1 MILSK
6 NSVLAAFKKMH
17 VDLKKVPLDN
27 NSWIDAFSSLG
38 IEVET
43 IISNHL
49 NENDFSVVKVLNV
62 INHPKSNHLYIT
74 TVDDG
79 INKHQVVCG
88 ASNVKEGMF
97 TIMAKL
103 NTKMPSGMIIL
114 SKPLLGVQSSGMLC
128 SISEL
133 FPEIAPYIHDIDK
146 QGIVDL
152 SIQGNDKV
160 EFELKPG
167 SKNWIE
173 YLMLEDDIFDL
184 SIATNAGYLNGLIP
198 IALVLLAYW
207 NLDYKFDANLIID
220 EEMKMNHFNNNCG
233 FIYFKD
239 KNDFA
244 NYKLRMVLA
253 HNFLKANDLSNMK
266 ALLYSHYLAYPFLA
280 ITKNLDLKKVKFE
293 ILKSDLEIEDENNN
307 KYTLYRNNLV
317 LKQNKDLV
325 AALGLITNVSYL
337 PKLDDDGFYL
347 LFGNNDWYETTKMLR
362 MNHLNTYTSKLS
374 TKEVSFYFT
383 NHYLKTF
390 WPYIKDCKIDIN
402 NYKKESL
409 KFIKST
415 KEELFNKLTTYQK
428 IDETKIMHQ
437 LELIDL
443 VYDKKKLGFN
453 VPVYRTDLE
462 NDHDLIEEALRFL
475 NVNLLIA
482 EPITSSLITDQDV
495 YEYDLINKIRSY
507 LISLGLYETKTY
519 KLTSINNL
527 QRNLF
532 EEYNHFE
539 QKILN
544 PISSEREVFKHSLF
558 DSLYNIIQYN
568 LNQKNFI
575 LKNIFEVSNLYFD
588 SNKETSTILGS
599 LFCVDIAINEKY
611 QNQQNLNL
619 NLIFDVI
626 KNIAHILS
634 NDELEIHFF
643 AKDQTD
649 VFSKV
654 FNVIYN
660 DSFIGYIGIIKQQFK
675 NHFHTNLGYSYYLE
689 LNLTKLINLA
699 KNINTKKY
707 HILSKIPS
715 ISRDLNIV
723 LNKEFDY
730 WTKINNLNNFLKK
743 EIQGFSELSI
753 KDVFI
758 QENEKTITL
767 NYIIDPINNLTKD
780 EINELNN
787 HIKNIIDKEFQTR

>member
-6 NSVLAAFKKMH
+6 NSVLAAFKKMN
-17 VDLKKVPLDN
+17 VNLKKVPLDN
-27 NSWIDAFSSLG
+27 DLWINAFSSLG

-49 NENDFSVVKVLNV
+49 NENDFSVVKVLSV
-62 INHPKSNHLYIT
+62 SNHPKSNHLHIT

-103 NTKMPSGMIIL
+103 NTKMPNGMVIL

-133 FPEIAPYIHDIDK
+133 FPEISPYIHDIDK

-160 EFELKPG
+160 KFELKPG

-207 NLDYKFDANLIID
+207 NLDYTFDANLIID
-220 EEMKMNHFNNNCG
+220 ENKQANNLNGDCG
-233 FIYFKD
+233 FIYFQN

-266 ALLYSHYLAYPFLA
+266 ALLYSHYLAFPFLA
-280 ITKNLDLKKVKFE
+280 ISKKLDLKKVKLE
-293 ILKSDLEIEDENNN
+293 TLKTDVDIYDENNN
-307 KYTLYRNNLV
+307 QYTIYKNNLV
-317 LKQNKDLV
+317 LKQNKEIV
-325 AALGLITNVSYL
+325 AALGLITNASYL

-362 MNHLNTYTSKLS
+362 KNQLNTYSARLS
-374 TKEVSFYFT
+374 TKEVSFWFT
-383 NHYLKTF
+383 NHYFKTF
-390 WPYIKDCKIDIN
+390 WPYIIDCKFDIIA
-402 NYKKESL
+402 YKKEPL
-409 KFIKST
+409 KFIKCS
-415 KEELFNKLTTYQK
+415 KKELFKKLSTYEK

-437 LELIDL
+437 LALIDL
-443 VYDKKKLGFN
+443 VYDKKQLGFYI
-453 VPVYRTDLE
+453 PIYRTDLE
-462 NDHDLIEEALRFL
+462 NDHGLIEEALRFI
-475 NVNLLIA
+475 NVNLLVA

-495 YEYDLINKIRSY
+495 YEYDQINKVRNY
-507 LISLGLYETKTY
+507 LVSLGLYETKTY

-532 EEYNHFE
+532 EEYNHSL

-558 DSLYNIIQYN
+558 DSLYNVIQYN

-588 SNKETSTILGS
+588 NEKETSIILGS
-599 LFCVDIAINEKY
+599 LFSVDIAISEKY

-619 NLIFDVI
+619 NLILDLI

-634 NDELEIHFF
+634 NDELEIEFLE
-643 AKDQTD
+643 KEETD

-654 FNVIYN
+654 FNVVYK
-660 DSFIGYIGIIKQQFK
+660 DCFIGYIGIIKQQFK

-689 LNLTKLINLA
+689 LNLTKLITLT
-699 KNINTKKY
+699 KNINSKKY
-707 HILSKIPS
+707 HHLSKIPS

-730 WTKINNLNNFLKK
+730 WTKINYLNNILKK
-743 EIQGFSELSI
+743 EIKGFSELSI
-753 KDVFI
+753 KDVFV

-767 NYIIDPINNLTKD
+767 NYIIDPINNLTKE

-787 HIKNIIDKEFQTR
+787 NIKNIIDKEF